1 MNMGCIAAL
10 AAVFLLMSGPSAFA
24 QDEQPQIL
32 YPRAALEQGIG
43 GTAGVECVVRTD
55 GGVDCAITQEMP
67 TGMGFGDAVLAM
79 SNDWRMATQ
88 TSDGT
93 PTAGR
98 RLRRVVRFVPGPPPS
113 VQDVTDVQTIWW
125 VERPGAQDFARL
137 YPLGAIHD
145 GVEGRV
151 NLDCTVRPDH
161 RLDCTIAS
169 EEPVGR
175 GFGQATLR
183 LAEKFRMA
191 DQTRQGQDT
200 VGGRVRV
207 PIRWN
212 IAH

>member
-88 TSDGT
+88 TSDGA

-98 RLRRVVRFVPGPPPS
+98 RLRRGVRFGPGPPAAWPDGS
-113 VQDVTDVQTIWW
+113 QVLPLLW
-125 VERPGAQDFARL
+125 VG
-137 YPLGAIHD
+137 
-145 GVEGRV
+145 
-151 NLDCTVRPDH
+151 
-161 RLDCTIAS
+161 
-169 EEPVGR
+169 
-175 GFGQATLR
+175 
-183 LAEKFRMA
+183 
-191 DQTRQGQDT
+191 
-200 VGGRVRV
+200 
-207 PIRWN
+207 
-212 IAH
+212 